1 MMWERARLLEALSL
15 EIERC
20 FGRVEDE
27 LRLGTGYGCAGRVR
41 DAFIEN
47 RPVSV
52 N

>member
-15 EIERC
+15 EVERC

-27 LRLGTGYGCAGRVR
+27 LRLRTGYGCAY
-41 DAFIEN
+41 AFIEN